1 MPKKRKG
8 HALKDITNE
17 LEHKKPKP
25 NEALQLLLQL
35 HPDLNSQKIYFFP
48 CMNVHEEG
56 ILLYDQKDNFYYVN
70 DILIERLNCVYS
82 SLLYYRTYRA
92 GETVIRKIR
101 AWRQLLNAS
110 GSEDTAADLETLDL
124 FTETDLNLQP
134 ELDSDSDIKIF
145 WKCFEDAMSPNIK
158 R

>member
-70 DILIERLNCVYS
+70 DILRKPS
-82 SLLYYRTYRA
+82 SIGYNFLKPDPFSA
-92 GETVIRKIR
+92 
-101 AWRQLLNAS
+101 
-110 GSEDTAADLETLDL
+110 
-124 FTETDLNLQP
+124 
-134 ELDSDSDIKIF
+134 
-145 WKCFEDAMSPNIK
+145 NISNILREK
-158 R
+158 EQKYFK